1 MFESISST
9 SHIRPMVH
17 ADLSLVLGWRN
28 HQDVRRNMFSQH
40 EITLKEHQE
49 WFEKTCQDSRKHL
62 LIFEVNHQSIGFVN
76 FSETGSGGTAEWG
89 FYTAPDAPRG
99 SGQQLGNAALRHAFI
114 NLNLQ
119 KVCGQALEYN
129 SRSIRMH
136 KSLGF
141 KQEGILCNQHFD
153 GETYH
158 NVICF
163 GLLRNDWQPNS

>member
-1 MFESISST
+1 MFKSISST

-40 EITLKEHQE
+40 EITLIEHQV
-49 WFEKTCQDSRKHL
+49 WFEKTFQDPRKHL

-89 FYTAPDAPRG
+89 FYTAHDAPRG
-99 SGQQLGNAALRHAFI
+99 SGQQLGNAALRHAFF

-119 KVCGQALEYN
+119 KICGQALEYN

-163 GLLRNDWQPNS
+163 GLLRNDWQPNL

>member
-1 MFESISST
+1 
-9 SHIRPMVH
+9 MVH

-40 EITLKEHQE
+40 EITLIEHQV
-49 WFEKTCQDSRKHL
+49 WFDKTFQDPRTHL
-62 LIFEVNHQSIGFVN
+62 LNFEVNHQSIGFVN

-99 SGQQLGNAALRHAFI
+99 SGQQLGNAALRHAFF

-119 KVCGQALEYN
+119 KICGQALEYN
-129 SRSIRMH
+129 NRSIRMH

-158 NVICF
+158 NIICF

>member
-9 SHIRPMVH
+9 SQIRPMVH
-17 ADLSLVLGWRN
+17 ADLLLVLGWRN

-40 EITLKEHQE
+40 EITLIEHKV
-49 WFEKTCQDSRKHL
+49 WFEKTYQDPRKHL

-76 FSETGSGGTAEWG
+76 FSETGSEGTAEWG
-89 FYTAPDAPRG
+89 FYTAPDAPSG
-99 SGQQLGNAALRHAFI
+99 SGQQLGNAALRHAFFS
-114 NLNLQ
+114 LNLQ
-119 KVCGQALEYN
+119 KICGQALEHN

-158 NVICF
+158 NIICF

>member
-17 ADLSLVLGWRN
+17 ADLSLVLSWRN

-62 LIFEVNHQSIGFVN
+62 LIFEVNHHAIGFVN
-76 FSETGSGGTAEWG
+76 FSETGNGGPAEWG

>member
-1 MFESISST
+1 MFEST

-49 WFEKTCQDSRKHL
+49 WFEKTCEDSKKHL
-62 LIFEVNHQSIGFVN
+62 LIFEVNHHAIGFVN
-76 FSETGSGGTAEWG
+76 FSENGSGDTADWG

>member
-1 MFESISST
+1 
-9 SHIRPMVH
+9 MVH
-17 ADLSLVLGWRN
+17 ADLLLVLGWRN

-40 EITLKEHQE
+40 EITLIEHQV
-49 WFEKTCQDSRKHL
+49 WFEKTYQDPRKHL

-76 FSETGSGGTAEWG
+76 FSETGSEGTAEWG
-89 FYTAPDAPRG
+89 FYTAPDAPSG
-99 SGQQLGNAALRHAFI
+99 SGQQLGNAALRHAFFS
-114 NLNLQ
+114 LNLQ
-119 KVCGQALEYN
+119 KICGQALEHN

-158 NVICF
+158 NIICF